1 VHPQFTGRFDLVA
14 ILVSEGG
21 QQQRLPEL
29 PHGFGVENPAFVHL
43 AYECVEFASHD
54 ARSLKRDEG
63 MMARKLRSSGGAV
76 NYLNGVQRELG
87 GVFHNC
93 TRVGH

>member
-21 QQQRLPEL
+21 HQKRLPEL
-29 PHGFGVENPAFVHL
+29 PHGFGVENPALVHL
-43 AYECVEFASHD
+43 VYQCVEFASHN
-54 ARSLKRDEG
+54 ARSLKCDEG
-63 MMARKLRSSGGAV
+63 MMARTLRWPVGAV
-76 NYLNGVQRELG
+76 NYLNAVQRELG

-93 TRVGH
+93 TRAGH